1 MVQEE
6 LKDIYEDITW
16 YYVISHD
23 ITSYHMI
30 SRHITSYY
38 MIFSHEIFSVM
49 TSYHVIS
56 HDIQLWN
63 IFSVMKYFPLF
74 ISSPEPSNIFSHEIF
89 EPFIEVL
96 SPQWFKKNWKISM
109 KISHNITSYHMISM
123 KISHDITSYHMISM
137 KISCDIMWYSVLKYF
152 FSHEIFS
159 IVHSSP
165 EP

>member
-16 YYVISHD
+16 YHVILRHITSYHVISHD
-23 ITSYHMI
+23 IQSWNIFSVMKYFLVMKYFPLFIAHLSLKIYLVIKYLDHLLRSYHLNGSRRTERYLWRYHMI

-38 MIFSHEIFSVM
+38 
-49 TSYHVIS
+49 VIS
-56 HDIQLWN
+56 RHITWY
-63 IFSVMKYFPLF
+63 SVMKYF
-74 ISSPEPSNIFSHEIF
+74 FSYEI
-89 EPFIEVL
+89 
-96 SPQWFKKNWKISM
+96 
-109 KISHNITSYHMISM
+109 
-123 KISHDITSYHMISM
+123 
-137 KISCDIMWYSVLKYF
+137 F